1 MSLSGALYNAFSGLK
16 ANSRAAGLVSTNIA
30 NATTEGYGRR
40 TLGLVPGAIGT
51 TGGVRISGTIR
62 HSDPVLTGDR
72 LVSDAHLGNAGVKY
86 AFASRIEG
94 LVGTSGTAGSLTDR
108 LNTFEN
114 SLLTASSNPASTQ
127 RLELVANSA
136 DALAKALNNL
146 SDEVQTARQSA
157 DTSIATLVGGLNT
170 TLARLDKL
178 NDNIVAARSTGSED
192 ASFYDERQRLLDDI
206 AEVVP
211 LRIVE
216 REKGDIAIFTR
227 GGAVLLDGSPIKI
240 GFESS
245 FAIGPGMTLNGG
257 QLNGITLNGTPVDT
271 NGMVLFS
278 GGSLAAQFEIRDI
291 DAVESQSQLDGIARD
306 LIERLGPGGPD
317 TTLAA
322 TDPGLFTDAGL
333 SFDPVLET
341 GIAGRIEL
349 NSLVAPGSGAAWRLR
364 DGLGAAS
371 QGEVGDARLLQSIS
385 TALNTSTIPSSG
397 GLTSVSKNFANHIS
411 EFSST
416 ASGDR
421 VRAENGQTFVSIQNT
436 ALKELELSK
445 GVDTDQELQTL
456 MQIEQ
461 HYTANAQVMST
472 IDDMLARL
480 MSI

>member
-1 MSLSGALYNAFSGLK
+1 
-16 ANSRAAGLVSTNIA
+16 
-30 NATTEGYGRR
+30 
-40 TLGLVPGAIGT
+40 
-51 TGGVRISGTIR
+51 
-62 HSDPVLTGDR
+62 
-72 LVSDAHLGNAGVKY
+72 
-86 AFASRIEG
+86 
-94 LVGTSGTAGSLTDR
+94 
-108 LNTFEN
+108 
-114 SLLTASSNPASTQ
+114 
-127 RLELVANSA
+127 
-136 DALAKALNNL
+136 
-146 SDEVQTARQSA
+146 
-157 DTSIATLVGGLNT
+157 
-170 TLARLDKL
+170 
-178 NDNIVAARSTGSED
+178 
-192 ASFYDERQRLLDDI
+192 
-206 AEVVP
+206 
-211 LRIVE
+211 
-216 REKGDIAIFTR
+216 
-227 GGAVLLDGSPIKI
+227 LLDGSPIKI

-257 QLNGITLNGTPVDT
+257 QLNGLTLNGTPVDR

-385 TALNTSTIPSSG
+385 TALNTATIPSSG
-397 GLTSVSKNFANHIS
+397 GLSSVSKNFANHIS
-411 EFSST
+411 EFSSR